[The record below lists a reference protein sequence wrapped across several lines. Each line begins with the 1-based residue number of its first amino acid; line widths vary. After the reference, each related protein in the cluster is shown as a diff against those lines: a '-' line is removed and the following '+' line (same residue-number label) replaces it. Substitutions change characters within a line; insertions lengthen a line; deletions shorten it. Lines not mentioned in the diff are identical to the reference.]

1 MTERTKQS
9 AKPRNKTK
17 GQPAMPT
24 FGSCTDIGCF
34 RDHNEDSLCVVPPL
48 FVVADGMGGHAAGEV
63 ASEIA
68 VKTVADRAPRTA
80 NARELGDAVASA
92 NRAILRA
99 AALGQGRK
107 GMGTTCTAAIL
118 DGTHLAIAHV
128 GDSRAYLLH
137 NGQLQQ
143 ITRDHSLVA
152 ELVAAGEI
160 TAEEAR
166 VHPQRSVITRALGSF
181 TDMEADTYELEV
193 EPGDRLMLCT
203 DGLYSMVQDNVIQT
217 IMSRTRNPQHAAA
230 LLTEEALDMGGHDNV
245 TVIVVDVTGEAA
257 APKREVRK
265 SRIMVGI
272 IAVILLAAIGGTA
285 YGVHSWSH
293 NSAYL
298 VDEGGHVAIYQG
310 LPEKVLWCDYRELV
324 RVTDVPT
331 DKLNGGL
338 ATRLKEEYVRCD
350 DLETA
355 EKLVAGYQADVEA
368 ALKAEAEAKAKAE
381 AEKKAK
387 QDASKKSASAKKS
400 SKAKGKNS

>member
-1 MTERTKQS
+1 
-9 AKPRNKTK
+9 
-17 GQPAMPT
+17 MPT

-34 RDHNEDSLCVVPPL
+34 RDHNEDSLTVVPPL
-48 FVVADGMGGHAAGEV
+48 YVVADGMGGHAAGEV

-68 VKTVADRAPRTA
+68 IKTVSDNAPRTA
-80 NARELGDAVASA
+80 NARALGDAVVSA

-118 DGTHLAIAHV
+118 DGTQLAIAHV

-137 NGQLQQ
+137 KGQLQQ

-152 ELVAAGEI
+152 ELVAAGEL
-160 TAEEAR
+160 TEEEAR
-166 VHPQRSVITRALGSF
+166 IHPQRSVITRALGSF

-217 IMSRTRNPQHAAA
+217 IMNNTRNPQHAAA
-230 LLTEEALDMGGHDNV
+230 MLTEEALDMGGHDNV
-245 TVIVVDVTGEAA
+245 TVIVVDVTGEKI
-257 APKREVRK
+257 APKRQVRK
-265 SRIMVGI
+265 SRITAAI
-272 IAVILLAAIGGTA
+272 IAAVLIAAIAGTA
-285 YGVHSWSH
+285 IAVNSWSH

-298 VDEGGHVAIYQG
+298 TDENGKVAIYQG

-324 RVTDVPT
+324 KVTDVPT

-338 ATRLKEEYVRCD
+338 ATRLKDEYIRCD

-355 EKLVAGYQADVEA
+355 ERLVAGYQADIDA
-368 ALKAEAEAKAKAE
+368 AQAEADAQAKAKAD
-381 AEKKAK
+381 KAK
-387 QDASKKSASAKKS
+387 TAKSK
-400 SKAKGKNS
+400 KAKGKNS